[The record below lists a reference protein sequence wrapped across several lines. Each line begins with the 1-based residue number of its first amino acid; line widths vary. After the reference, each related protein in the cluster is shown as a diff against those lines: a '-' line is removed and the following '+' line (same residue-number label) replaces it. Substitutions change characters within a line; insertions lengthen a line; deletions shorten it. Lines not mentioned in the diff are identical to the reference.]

1 MKDNLVRKGEKGK
14 ETNCYPEKKMKRILR
29 VMTQG
34 YFRITTKP
42 GEKQTL
48 SGTECWR
55 VAGRQM
61 EIYIFKQ
68 AGEQH
73 YNHI

>member
-1 MKDNLVRKGEKGK
+1 
-14 ETNCYPEKKMKRILR
+14 
-29 VMTQG
+29 MTQG
-34 YFRITTKP
+34 DFRITTKP

-68 AGEQH
+68 AGEQD

>member
-1 MKDNLVRKGEKGK
+1 
-14 ETNCYPEKKMKRILR
+14 MKRILR

-68 AGEQH
+68 AGEQD

>member
-1 MKDNLVRKGEKGK
+1 
-14 ETNCYPEKKMKRILR
+14 
-29 VMTQG
+29 MTQG
-34 YFRITTKP
+34 DFRITTKP

-68 AGEQH
+68 AGEQD
-73 YNHI
+73 YNHIWKKLNKQMIKRK

>member
-1 MKDNLVRKGEKGK
+1 
-14 ETNCYPEKKMKRILR
+14 MKRILR

-34 YFRITTKP
+34 DFRITTKP

-48 SGTECWR
+48 SGTECWSM
-55 VAGRQM
+55 AGRQM
-61 EIYIFKQ
+61 KIYIFKR
-68 AGEQH
+68 AGGQD